1 MPTPKRKP
9 AAKSRA
15 KAAPK
20 RVAAA
25 RAEKTPE
32 PRIVEYRGLKLAVP
46 PSSEWGSELYYLT
59 VDMQADGATDML
71 AIQIV
76 KELIGDDQFALVR
89 EKQREAGLKFVDMQ
103 NATIELFNTIFG
115 EFGTSV
121 GESEASAAS

>member
-1 MPTPKRKP
+1 MTTPKRKP

-32 PRIVEYRGLKLAVP
+32 PVIVEYRGLKLAVP

-59 VDMQADGATDML
+59 VDMQTDGATDEL
-71 AIQIV
+71 AIRIV
-76 KELIGDDQFALVR
+76 KELIGSEQFALVR
-89 EKQREAGLKFVDMQ
+89 EKQREDGLKFVDMQ

>member
-1 MPTPKRKP
+1 VATPKRKP
-9 AAKSRA
+9 AAR

-32 PRIVEYRGLKLAVP
+32 PVIVEYRGLNLAVP

-59 VDMQADGATDML
+59 VDMQTDGATDEL
-71 AIQIV
+71 AIRIV
-76 KELIGDDQFALVR
+76 KELIGREQFALVR
-89 EKQREAGLKFVDMQ
+89 EKQREDGLKFVDMQ